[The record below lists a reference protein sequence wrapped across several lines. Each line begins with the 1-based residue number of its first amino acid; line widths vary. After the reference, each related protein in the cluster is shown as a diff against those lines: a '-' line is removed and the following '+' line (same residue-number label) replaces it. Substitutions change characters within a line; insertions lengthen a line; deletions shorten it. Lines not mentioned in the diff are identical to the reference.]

1 LVRQVDLK
9 DYLPPI
15 MQEVAEIREVM
26 DTETEEVNELYQR
39 IEDNLND
46 QFVVSASVNGIQRYE
61 RMLKIKPPAGEDIE
75 TRRNRILLRFQEQL
89 PYTRIVLR
97 RILESVLGGDN
108 HEFVVDSGAKTMFFA
123 LEMDAPGKDRLV
135 QYVEELLER
144 LTPQNLAL
152 TVAHRITSQ
161 LSIGTVMVS
170 GETITVYP
178 WTVTELTSQG
188 TAYIPI
194 AHNTG
199 VEITTIYPKEE

>member
-1 LVRQVDLK
+1 MVRQVDLK

-15 MQEVAEIREVM
+15 MQEVAEIRELM
-26 DTETEEVNELYQR
+26 DTETEVVNELYQR
-39 IEDNLND
+39 IEDSLND

-61 RMLKIKPPAGEDIE
+61 RMLKIKPTAGEDIE

-89 PYTRIVLR
+89 PYTRIVLQ
-97 RILESVLGGDN
+97 RILDSVLGGAN
-108 HEFVVDSGAKTMFFA
+108 HEFVVDSAEKTMFFA

-161 LSIGTVMVS
+161 VSIGTVMVS

-178 WTVTELTSQG
+178 WTVTELTSHG

-199 VEITTIYPKEE
+199 AEITTIYPKEE